1 MVDIIRTIYRQF
13 PTLKHDLLAAHM
25 NVVPEDYVK
34 KTLRSCIIYAV
45 SFTLLAFFPLT
56 KAGFSIG
63 LVILSLPVIFAII
76 FAFMLTLQFNIP
88 KAIVKSRGREIDN
101 EVLFAGRFLLIK
113 LSSGKPLFNA
123 LIDTSQSYGVA
134 AKYFK
139 EIVDDINFGTPI
151 EVALNNAMELSTSK
165 YFKKILFQIN
175 NALKVGID
183 ISKNLE
189 VVITEIENE
198 QALEIERYSK
208 KLSSIAL
215 FYMLGAIVIPSLGMT
230 IFVVVASMLAFKI
243 TLPVYIIMTV
253 FIVGVQ
259 FFFITIFRQIR
270 PSVNV

>member
-1 MVDIIRTIYRQF
+1 MVDIIHAMYRQF
-13 PTLKHDLLAAHM
+13 PSLKHDLLAAHM
-25 NVVPEDYVK
+25 DVTPEDYVK
-34 KTLRSCIIYAV
+34 KTLRSCILYAS
-45 SFTLLAFFPLT
+45 SFAVLSFFPLT
-56 KAGFSIG
+56 KAGFTIP
-63 LVILSLPVIFAII
+63 LIIVFLPIVFAVIFI
-76 FAFMLTLQFNIP
+76 FMMTLQFNIP
-88 KAIVKSRGREIDN
+88 RAVVRSRGHEIDN

-151 EVALNNAMELSTSK
+151 EVALNNAMELSPSK

-183 ISKNLE
+183 ITQNLE
-189 VVITEIENE
+189 IVIQEIENE
-198 QALEIERYSK
+198 QALEIERYAK

-215 FYMLGAIVIPSLGMT
+215 FYMLGAIVLPSLGMT
-230 IFVVVASMLAFKI
+230 IFVVVGSMLSFKI
-243 TLPVYIIMTV
+243 TLPIYVIMIAFIIG
-253 FIVGVQ
+253 IQ
-259 FFFITIFRQIR
+259 LFFISVFRQIR

>member
-1 MVDIIRTIYRQF
+1 MVDIIRTVQKQF
-13 PTLKHDLLAAHM
+13 PSLKHDLLAAHM
-25 NVVPEDYVK
+25 DVTPEDYVK
-34 KTLRSCIIYAV
+34 KTLRSCFLSSI
-45 SFTLLAFFPLT
+45 SFAILSFFPMS
-56 KAGFSIG
+56 KAGLPTALKIL
-63 LVILSLPVIFAII
+63 LVPMIFAIV
-76 FAFMLTLQFNIP
+76 FMFMMTLQFNIP
-88 KAIVKSRGREIDN
+88 KAVVKTRGKEIDN

-151 EVALNNAMELSTSK
+151 EVALNNAMELSPSK

-183 ISKNLE
+183 ITRNLE
-189 VVITEIENE
+189 IVIDEIENE
-198 QALEIERYSK
+198 QALEIEKYAK

-215 FYMLGAIVIPSLGMT
+215 FYMLGAIVLPSLGMT
-230 IFVVVASMLAFKI
+230 IFVVIAGMLAFKI
-243 TLPVYIIMTV
+243 TLPIYIIMGV
-253 FIVGVQ
+253 FIIGVQ
-259 FFFITIFRQIR
+259 LFFISVFRQIR